1 MTDPRSTSTA
11 LPGGPDAT
19 ADRDARIDELLLA
32 GLDHYFAGQYQ
43 DAINV
48 WERVLFLDRSHA
60 RARAYIER
68 ARGAIAERQRKSEQ
82 LVQEGVEALSR
93 GDEGVAREL
102 LSSAVDHGDA
112 HETAQAYLDRIERL
126 SAERAA
132 QVRESRTRRLR
143 ASGTTASTG
152 GLLTV
157 SRRPVRALP
166 IIGLALV
173 AAAIILFAT
182 SKDPLKPFL
191 DLELSRPAGLSP
203 AARPPEPLP
212 VPRAAELALSRA
224 RSMFAAGQL
233 KAALAELDLIADADP
248 LSGEADRLRATVQRV
263 LLGLP
268 QSPGKGTDAAV
279 AAEPPGSTSER
290 RE

>member
-1 MTDPRSTSTA
+1 MTDPRPTLPS
-11 LPGGPDAT
+11 LPGDADAA
-19 ADRDARIDELLLA
+19 ADRDVRIDELLLA
-32 GLDHYFAGQYQ
+32 GLDHYFAGRYQ
-43 DAINV
+43 DATNV
-48 WERVLFLDRSHA
+48 WGRVLFLDRTHA

-82 LVQEGVEALSR
+82 LVEEGAEALGR

-126 SAERAA
+126 SSERAA

-143 ASGTTASTG
+143 ASRRAASARS
-152 GLLTV
+152 LLTA

-173 AAAIILFAT
+173 AGAIILFAT

-191 DLELSRPAGLSP
+191 DLKLARPANVST

-212 VPRAAELALSRA
+212 VPRAAELALWRA
-224 RSMFAAGQL
+224 RSMYESRYM
-233 KAALAELDLIADADP
+233 KAALAELDAVADADP
-248 LSGEADRLRATVQRV
+248 LSGEADRLRATIQRV
-263 LLGLP
+263 LLGYPQP
-268 QSPGKGTDAAV
+268 QSGRGDARAV
-279 AAEPPGSTSER
+279 APPGSTNER
-290 RE
+290 R

>member
-1 MTDPRSTSTA
+1 MTDPRPTLPS
-11 LPGGPDAT
+11 LPGDADAA
-19 ADRDARIDELLLA
+19 ADRDVRIDELLLA
-32 GLDHYFAGQYQ
+32 GLDHYFAGRYQ
-43 DAINV
+43 DATNV
-48 WERVLFLDRSHA
+48 WGRVLFLDRTHA

-82 LVQEGVEALSR
+82 LVEEGAEALGR

-112 HETAQAYLDRIERL
+112 HETAQAYLDQIERL
-126 SAERAA
+126 SSERAA

-143 ASGTTASTG
+143 ASRRAASARS
-152 GLLTV
+152 LLTA

-173 AAAIILFAT
+173 AGAIILFAT

-191 DLELSRPAGLSP
+191 DLKLARPANVST

-212 VPRAAELALSRA
+212 VPRAAELALWRA
-224 RSMFAAGQL
+224 RSMYESRYM
-233 KAALAELDLIADADP
+233 KAALAELDAVADADP
-248 LSGEADRLRATVQRV
+248 LSGEADRLRATIQRV
-263 LLGLP
+263 LLGYPQP
-268 QSPGKGTDAAV
+268 QSGRGDARAV
-279 AAEPPGSTSER
+279 VPPGSTNER
-290 RE
+290 R